1 MSGNQHRFNPNAHS
15 FVPNV
20 NAREFVPGQQ
30 FQPTG
35 PPPNQIPQP
44 GAVPPLFYQQPPM
57 HPGAFP
63 PQGQYFQPQQ
73 FVQQPPGLYNQQ
85 APNLA
90 PAQQPSMESWEDEPA
105 DPTPTNLVEEKP
117 KVNSKNE
124 VKNEQA
130 KEPEP
135 QVPAEIISSEKA
147 KEKIEQEKPIEP
159 QNETAKIPKAKSK
172 EKDNET
178 TVESTPPPPV
188 VSSSSRKPVVD
199 KNRLEHVNIVFVGHV
214 DAGKSTIG
222 GQLMYLT
229 GMVDK
234 RTLEK
239 YEREAKEKGRESWYL
254 SWALDTNDEEREKGK
269 TVEVGRA
276 FFETER
282 KHFTILDAPGHKS
295 FVPNMISGA
304 TQADIAVLVIS
315 ARKGEFETG
324 FDRGGQTQ
332 EHAMLVKT
340 AGVKQMIILVNKMD
354 DSTVNWDEE
363 RFTEIQ
369 TKLTPYLKRC
379 GFNPKNEITYI
390 PCSGLNGDFLKERPT
405 GNVCEWYN
413 GPCFLEYLDML
424 PTMDR
429 EFDGPV
435 RAIVADKYGDM
446 GTVVIGKMESGVIEK
461 GQTVMV
467 MPNRTMSQII
477 GCWCDDQDV
486 EQVCA
491 GDNIKLKLKNVEESD
506 ILPGFVVCSPESPC
520 RVGRVFDAEI
530 RIFEHKSII
539 AAGYSCVLH
548 IHAAVEEIVVKRVIC
563 TIDKRKNEKKK
574 VAFVKQDDNCILR
587 LESPESFCLELYK
600 DFPQMGRFTL
610 RDEGLQMGA
619 KNPVKNPKW
628 WDISTF
634 DRSDNPQGMVCESSF
649 ASLFPKYREKYI
661 REVWPLIQKILEP
674 HELKADLDLL
684 EGTMTVRTTRKTWD
698 PFVILKAR
706 DMFKLIA
713 RSVPFEQASRVLRD
727 DTSCEL
733 IKISSMVRNKDR
745 FVKRRARLVGENGAT
760 LKAIEL
766 LTQCYVTIQGG
777 TVAAVGPHDGLKVV
791 GKLVEDCMNNVHPIY
806 EIKALMLK
814 RELQKDEKLRNENWQ
829 RFLPPMKRREQTAA
843 EAKAVKK
850 KKRSKWNKK
859 PEYTPFPPPQQPSK
873 IDKMLES
880 GEYFLDER
888 TRKRKAAAEKL
899 ERQNEKSAERIRK
912 RQAQFEP
919 PVEQSRPKKSKQ
931 IEQEPVDLAKL
942 KKKLGSKKST
952 A

>member
-1 MSGNQHRFNPNAHS
+1 MLTRS
-15 FVPNV
+15 FRNV

-30 FQPTG
+30 FQATG
-35 PPPNQIPQP
+35 PPTNQIPQP
-44 GAVPPLFYQQPPM
+44 GAIPALFYQQPPM

-63 PQGQYFQPQQ
+63 GQQQYFQPPQ
-73 FVQQPPGLYNQQ
+73 FAQQPPGLYNQQ

-90 PAQQPSMESWEDEPA
+90 PPQQPSMESWEDEPA
-105 DPTPTNLVEEKP
+105 DPTPANVVKEKSKVEQ
-117 KVNSKNE
+117 KNE
-124 VKNEQA
+124 VKKEQA

-135 QVPAEIISSEKA
+135 QPPTETDSNEKA
-147 KEKIEQEKPIEP
+147 AEKITEPEKPIEP
-159 QNETAKIPKAKSK
+159 QSKTAETPKAKSK

-188 VSSSSRKPVVD
+188 VSSSSRKPVID

-239 YEREAKEKGRESWYL
+239 YEREAKEKGRTYL
-254 SWALDTNDEEREKGK
+254 GLWIRMTRNVRRERPWKS
-269 TVEVGRA
+269 VEL

-295 FVPNMISGA
+295 YVPNMISGA

-332 EHAMLVKT
+332 EHTMLVKT
-340 AGVKQMIILVNKMD
+340 AGVKQLIVLVNKMD

-363 RFTEIQ
+363 RYTEIQ
-369 TKLTPYLKRC
+369 TKLTPHLKKC
-379 GFNPKNEITYI
+379 GFNPKTEITYI

-405 GNVCEWYN
+405 GSFGEWYK
-413 GPCFLEYLDML
+413 GPCFLEFLDTL
-424 PTMDR
+424 PVMDR
-429 EFDGPV
+429 AFDGPV

-446 GTVVIGKMESGVIEK
+446 GTVVIGKIESGIIEK
-461 GQTVMV
+461 GQSVMV
-467 MPNRTMSQII
+467 MPNRTMSQIVA
-477 GCWCDDQDV
+477 CWCDDQDV
-486 EQVCA
+486 DQVCA

-520 RVGRVFDAEI
+520 RVGKVFDAEVH
-530 RIFEHKSII
+530 IFEHKSII

-563 TIDKRKNEKKK
+563 TIDKRKNKKK
-574 VAFVKQDDNCILR
+574 VAFVKQEDKCILR
-587 LESPESFCLELYK
+587 LESPEPFCLEVYK

-610 RDEGLQMGA
+610 RDEGRTIAIGKVVKIIDTMSA

-634 DRSDNPQGMVCESSF
+634 DRTDNPQGMVCESSF

-733 IKISSMVRNKDR
+733 IKISSMVRNKER

-843 EAKAVKK
+843 EAKAAKK
-850 KKRSKWNKK
+850 KKRSKWNEK

-899 ERQNEKSAERIRK
+899 ERQNEKSAERVRK

-931 IEQEPVDLAKL
+931 VEQEPVDLAKL
-942 KKKLGSKKST
+942 KKKLGTKKST